1 MIELSH
7 LFASLVDPNGK
18 ILIKG
23 LTDEVNPVTEE
34 EKAIYSSIDFDKDV
48 FQKDVGSGKLTSDDR
63 TEVLMRRWRFPSLS
77 VHGVQG
83 AFAEPGEKTVMPAK
97 VIGKFSIRIVPS
109 MTHAHIEKCVID
121 HVNQVHESLNTKNKV
136 KCYFAKQPSKPWLAD
151 YDNQNFSAAREAV
164 TSVWGIAPDLTREGG
179 SIPITLVF
187 EEVTGKSVLLLPMGS
202 CDDGAHSQN
211 EKLNVDNYMKG
222 TKVMAE
228 YISRLGKL

>member
-83 AFAEPGEKTVMPAK
+83 AFAEPGEKTVIPK
-97 VIGKFSIRIVPS
+97 
-109 MTHAHIEKCVID
+109 
-121 HVNQVHESLNTKNKV
+121 
-136 KCYFAKQPSKPWLAD
+136 SKGFILMIHD
-151 YDNQNFSAAREAV
+151 F
-164 TSVWGIAPDLTREGG
+164 
-179 SIPITLVF
+179 
-187 EEVTGKSVLLLPMGS
+187 
-202 CDDGAHSQN
+202 
-211 EKLNVDNYMKG
+211 
-222 TKVMAE
+222 
-228 YISRLGKL
+228 